1 MLQNSFQK
9 RSTVPKSD
17 SPFHGEVRDPHYLL
31 HQIVLRLNLYGI
43 DFDPFQVVEHLIEYK
58 GAHLVDTQDTRE
70 KQNIGELWHQ
80 RATAK
85 VSFSWRRSRI
95 PTGKVLWIKLPPH
108 LPNLS
113 SA

>member
-70 KQNIGELWHQ
+70 KQNIGELWASKSDGKGLFLMAEKQNSHGQ
-80 RATAK
+80 GLMDQITAA
-85 VSFSWRRSRI
+85 F
-95 PTGKVLWIKLPPH
+95 
-108 LPNLS
+108 
-113 SA
+113 A